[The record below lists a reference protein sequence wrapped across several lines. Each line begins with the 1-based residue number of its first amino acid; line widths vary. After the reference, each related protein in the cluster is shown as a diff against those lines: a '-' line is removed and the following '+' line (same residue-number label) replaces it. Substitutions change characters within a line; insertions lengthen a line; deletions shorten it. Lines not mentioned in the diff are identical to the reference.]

1 MPGQEAKKKK
11 KRNQLI
17 ERYQKRFRK
26 EPGSYRVL
34 FRVKSSQLKSVK
46 LLGKLRRWY
55 QASKIGFCIKND
67 QIRMPSC

>member
-1 MPGQEAKKKK
+1 MPGQGVKKKMESADG
-11 KRNQLI
+11 RDSRRSQAQS
-17 ERYQKRFRK
+17 RVSFRA
-26 EPGSYRVL
+26 EG
-34 FRVKSSQLKSVK
+34 SQLKSVK